1 MMNGREKSVAQQLP
15 ITRRQEHALPRFEVD
30 GQKHSRLLKRFL
42 SFDLLMAGITALFFS
57 LIVMVLLT
65 LVGAAS
71 AADFWNYVSSAQGFS
86 AIMLSLKTSLAVV
99 CLTLVLGF
107 PVAYILALKQFRG
120 KAAVETLLDLPI
132 IMPPL
137 VTGLCLLLLLN
148 GNHPVGGTL
157 KHWGIELLF
166 TPQGIILAQF
176 FVAAPFFIK
185 TVRESIAA
193 IPSNLL
199 AASAT
204 LNASDAYTFWRVI
217 LPLSRQGTCTGLAMS
232 WARALG
238 EFGATAM
245 IAGCIPNKTETMTIS
260 IYMEAMSGGMT
271 NSVSMAMLLVVFSF
285 GLLFILKMQS
295 GRRHEY

>member
-1 MMNGREKSVAQQLP
+1 METLTAAYEKAP
-15 ITRRQEHALPRFEVD
+15 RRPGVLRD
-30 GQKHSRLLKRFL
+30 RLLR
-42 SFDLLMAGITALFFS
+42 FDLLMALLTALFFS
-57 LIVMVLLT
+57 LILLVLLS

-71 AADFWNYVSSAQGFS
+71 WREVIAHVGSSRGFDC
-86 AIMLSLKTSLAVV
+86 ILLSLKTSFAVV
-99 CLTLVLGF
+99 VLTLLLGF
-107 PVAYILALKQFRG
+107 PAAYILALKQFRG
-120 KAAVETLLDLPI
+120 KAFLDTLLDLPI

-148 GNHPVGGTL
+148 QANPVGRL
-157 KHWGIELLF
+157 LQEWGVRLLF
-166 TPQGIILAQF
+166 TPGGIILAQF

-204 LNASDAYTFWRVI
+204 LNASDFYTFRRVV
-217 LPLSRQGTCTGLAMS
+217 LPLCRKGACAGMAMT

-245 IAGCIPNKTETMTIS
+245 VAGSIPGRTETMTIA
-260 IYMEAMSGGMT
+260 IYMEAMSGGLG
-271 NSVSMAMLLVVFSF
+271 NSISTALVLVLFSF
-285 GLLFILKMQS
+285 TLLFVLKLQA
-295 GRRHEY
+295 GRQYEY